1 MLYLDSSAIVKLFA
15 YEPETARLVEVIR
28 ADPEIV
34 SSVIARV
41 EVVRAVRLRGTG
53 RDRLER
59 MSEILDR
66 IALVRMD
73 DQIVTRAGAL
83 DPPGLR
89 TLDALHLATA
99 LSLGQDAAAMV
110 TYDARLA
117 EAAAG
122 AGLPVMSPS

>member
-15 YEPETARLVEVIR
+15 YEPETARLVEAIR
-28 ADPEIV
+28 VDPEIV

-41 EVVRAVRLRGTG
+41 EVVRAVRLRRTG